1 MTDPGKFREALA
13 RVRERPV
20 ALPSRYSEMLAG
32 IRRSAGP
39 SLPEISEALDSDQR
53 AVVVS
58 DAPVLRVV
66 APAGSGKT
74 HVMVNRILRLRKV
87 GVDAERI
94 LVLTYDN
101 SSKNELQQRIAVM
114 QGVGVKA
121 QTLNAFGW
129 GLLNKLIW
137 QDAARPTLAESRD
150 RRTVCREA
158 LNELKRDPDVASL
171 LPDSLRP
178 QAYLDLFSLL
188 KNQTYSVREPWESSE
203 GGLVRLMEV
212 LDPVLP
218 ALNSSLFGSV
228 AQDESRFQQL
238 LIVLRMLFEE
248 YEVRMGRSF
257 KIDFDDQ
264 KLLPFERLA
273 AEPPL
278 RERVQASYDHVI
290 VDECQDLNLLDL
302 RLIAQVS
309 AKCKLTVV
317 GDDDQAI
324 YEFRGTSPK
333 YLIELAPMLGRQ
345 IQSVVLSRNYRCPAN
360 LVRHAAH
367 LIAHNRERLPKTVEA
382 VIKDREC
389 GVHVIAYH
397 DVWDEAESIAR
408 WIRSQVVKSGVGGG
422 DGAWHDFAAL
432 YRLNRQALLLQA
444 AFVLHGV
451 PYLSAREDEAS
462 GVRYV
467 RQVLAITRSLM
478 SWRDGSV
485 ADRED
490 IVEALALFP
499 KWCPGDDRAALG
511 ELVTTDQ
518 TLDWSLLERVGSHV
532 DAIENELPRLRAAIK
547 HVEDATDVNGLL
559 SIVRQ
564 EWRGL
569 QVAFQSFQEAV
580 EEWSPMDDLIAIG
593 EHLSEPAVFL
603 ETLGRVVAN
612 ARRGRPV
619 GEAARDGVTLST
631 YFRAK
636 GRQFRVVVLPSL
648 VEGRVPHG
656 SSSEEAERRLF
667 YVAVTRATHDLLLG
681 VPIHIQNKSVRPS
694 RFLAE
699 MDLANSPEARA
710 IT

>member
-1 MTDPGKFREALA
+1 
-13 RVRERPV
+13 
-20 ALPSRYSEMLAG
+20 
-32 IRRSAGP
+32 
-39 SLPEISEALDSDQR
+39 
-53 AVVVS
+53 
-58 DAPVLRVV
+58 
-66 APAGSGKT
+66 
-74 HVMVNRILRLRKV
+74 
-87 GVDAERI
+87 
-94 LVLTYDN
+94 
-101 SSKNELQQRIAVM
+101 
-114 QGVGVKA
+114 
-121 QTLNAFGW
+121 
-129 GLLNKLIW
+129 
-137 QDAARPTLAESRD
+137 
-150 RRTVCREA
+150 
-158 LNELKRDPDVASL
+158 
-171 LPDSLRP
+171 
-178 QAYLDLFSLL
+178 
-188 KNQTYSVREPWESSE
+188 
-203 GGLVRLMEV
+203 
-212 LDPVLP
+212 
-218 ALNSSLFGSV
+218 
-228 AQDESRFQQL
+228 
-238 LIVLRMLFEE
+238 
-248 YEVRMGRSF
+248 
-257 KIDFDDQ
+257 
-264 KLLPFERLA
+264 
-273 AEPPL
+273 
-278 RERVQASYDHVI
+278 
-290 VDECQDLNLLDL
+290 
-302 RLIAQVS
+302 
-309 AKCKLTVV
+309 
-317 GDDDQAI
+317 
-324 YEFRGTSPK
+324 
-333 YLIELAPMLGRQ
+333 
-345 IQSVVLSRNYRCPAN
+345 
-360 LVRHAAH
+360 
-367 LIAHNRERLPKTVEA
+367 
-382 VIKDREC
+382 
-389 GVHVIAYH
+389 
-397 DVWDEAESIAR
+397 
-408 WIRSQVVKSGVGGG
+408 
-422 DGAWHDFAAL
+422 
-432 YRLNRQALLLQA
+432 
-444 AFVLHGV
+444 
-451 PYLSAREDEAS
+451 
-462 GVRYV
+462 
-467 RQVLAITRSLM
+467 M

-667 YVAVTRATHDLLLG
+667 YFAVTRATHDLLLG